1 VQFATGLQTHALPRD
16 ADLLG
21 RVARSL
27 GYAGAA
33 ELNAD
38 LSSVRGRVRVRFA
51 SLEPAEAFAPDPS
64 LARILA
70 ALDARD
76 EPSSIDL
83 APRFGALATTD
94 LPRHLGAL
102 AKRADSP
109 LGSATRDRDPSFAA
123 RLMDA
128 LADAAD
134 PEQAARLLAA
144 FFARLETP
152 GTYVRALVDE
162 PRLVRAVCS
171 LLGASAFLG
180 ESLVAYPDL
189 MDRVLFTW
197 APPTPEAAV
206 EQVDIE
212 VAALSPE
219 DAGDVDAFVGALRRV
234 KRRVTF
240 EVGLADL
247 AGELPTEQVGYVLTA
262 LADAT
267 LDHACRFAL
276 SERRAASGAR
286 GGSASGLA
294 LVAMGKLGGREI
306 GYGSDLDLIFVYDGE
321 GDGDRERFAR
331 ISQRV
336 LQLVETP
343 HGDGPGYE
351 LDTRLRPS
359 GNQGLL
365 VVSLEGFARYTR
377 ELAADWERQALIKAR
392 ACAGD
397 WSAGAEVVR
406 IAHEA
411 AYERGAPA
419 PEVLHK
425 LRGRMERELG
435 HERLDRSPARYDLK
449 VGRGGVVDVEFATQW
464 LQMRHGQDPRVRTTE
479 TGHALAALEM
489 CGYLDQAPAEV
500 LNGGLSFLRKLQQ
513 RLRVSHATS
522 ASLIQEG
529 APGLL
534 TLARSMG
541 ARDVPRARADV
552 ALLERYVRVTRDVR
566 AVYLRVLGLTDGAAG
581 PQGLPA

>member
-1 VQFATGLQTHALPRD
+1 
-16 ADLLG
+16 
-21 RVARSL
+21 
-27 GYAGAA
+27 
-33 ELNAD
+33 
-38 LSSVRGRVRVRFA
+38 
-51 SLEPAEAFAPDPS
+51 
-64 LARILA
+64 
-70 ALDARD
+70 
-76 EPSSIDL
+76 
-83 APRFGALATTD
+83 
-94 LPRHLGAL
+94 
-102 AKRADSP
+102 
-109 LGSATRDRDPSFAA
+109 
-123 RLMDA
+123 
-128 LADAAD
+128 
-134 PEQAARLLAA
+134 
-144 FFARLETP
+144 
-152 GTYVRALVDE
+152 
-162 PRLVRAVCS
+162 
-171 LLGASAFLG
+171 
-180 ESLVAYPDL
+180 
-189 MDRVLFTW
+189 
-197 APPTPEAAV
+197 
-206 EQVDIE
+206 
-212 VAALSPE
+212 
-219 DAGDVDAFVGALRRV
+219 
-234 KRRVTF
+234 
-240 EVGLADL
+240 
-247 AGELPTEQVGYVLTA
+247 
-262 LADAT
+262 
-267 LDHACRFAL
+267 
-276 SERRAASGAR
+276 
-286 GGSASGLA
+286 
-294 LVAMGKLGGREI
+294 
-306 GYGSDLDLIFVYDGE
+306 
-321 GDGDRERFAR
+321 
-331 ISQRV
+331 
-336 LQLVETP
+336 
-343 HGDGPGYE
+343 
-351 LDTRLRPS
+351 
-359 GNQGLL
+359 
-365 VVSLEGFARYTR
+365 VSLEGFARYTR